1 MPGLWPRWS
10 VRDLRARW
18 LKVAAIALIIALG
31 TGSYAGLTSTSEW
44 RQRSNEASYELT
56 NVFDVRAQLSAGSF
70 VPAGTLLAALDGL
83 DEAAAIEVA
92 EERLVVPTPVEVRAA
107 AEEVLVAGRLT
118 GVDLTAGGPHV
129 NGLLAHEGRLLEAAD
144 SGAPVV
150 VLESNFANHYG
161 LPAEGTSR
169 LAGGREVGY
178 VGQVAAP
185 EYFIVAT
192 ADGDS
197 TRPPPPASRSSSA
210 RSRPRSSSPG
220 GPGRSTTCCSRSPR
234 ADVDRLAEDL
244 ELVVCAEPE
253 VGVLAL
259 RGGVDPARLVAT
271 ERPLLVVAGHDVLA
285 ELRPHRLKPV
295 AGAPHDREVAPD
307 RVLALHEVDGRQH
320 ARGEPD
326 RRQQRDLQQAWHHR
340 TPSWR

>member
-197 TRPPPPASRSSSA
+197 TRPPPPPPLRGRLQLARDRAAARRAARGGQRPAAHGRPAPTSIGSPRTSSSL
-210 RSRPRSSSPG
+210 SVPNP
-220 GPGRSTTCCSRSPR
+220 
-234 ADVDRLAEDL
+234 
-244 ELVVCAEPE
+244 
-253 VGVLAL
+253 
-259 RGGVDPARLVAT
+259 
-271 ERPLLVVAGHDVLA
+271 
-285 ELRPHRLKPV
+285 K
-295 AGAPHDREVAPD
+295 
-307 RVLALHEVDGRQH
+307 
-320 ARGEPD
+320 
-326 RRQQRDLQQAWHHR
+326 
-340 TPSWR
+340 